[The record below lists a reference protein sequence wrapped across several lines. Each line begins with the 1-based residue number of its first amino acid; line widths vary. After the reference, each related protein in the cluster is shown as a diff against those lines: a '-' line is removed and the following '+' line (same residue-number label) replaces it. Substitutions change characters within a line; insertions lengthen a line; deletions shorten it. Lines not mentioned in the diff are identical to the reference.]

1 MEDRLNRAARTCR
14 RIIAYRQLIAVCL
27 ATYSAS
33 SVAAQDDYWN
43 RPQRISAPVP
53 MVSENGTENRPQQLP
68 DSSLFIREPL
78 DDKAPEGERQERDP
92 FVSESQPKRSFSIAT
107 HKHDGMPT
115 RLVTTTRLATK
126 RVAVPVSRA
135 ELAPVELD
143 GYEWSQLTALSVQAE
158 SDPANVL
165 PGFSTASLRQSAV
178 TLLNESAASLA
189 HRASHSAA
197 SSATDALRLVA
208 QSIDSTR
215 SDGSASSGID
225 AALLA
230 IREAEDFVGRYGHVD
245 APSIARMVRSH
256 ETNVLKEI
264 ETANLSGIVAADIY
278 LDSARQILSTVA
290 SSDPLAAHAIGLLA
304 KSYRQRASEAPL
316 ALATSVHLMRAAV
329 AAVPNDRSLAIELAA
344 VLEQAKLDD
353 ESQKVRAIAMQ
364 MLVPKDASDDS
375 NSMIAVVG
383 GSNVGGNTGQS
394 ITKQAMQV
402 EQLSPEAFASVS
414 RPEAG
419 PMGAP
424 PVGSTKATTTE
435 ASSAATKVGNPLSR
449 AFKSMTQMWR

>member
-1 MEDRLNRAARTCR
+1 MEDRLNRAARTR
-14 RIIAYRQLIAVCL
+14 RRLIAYRQLIAVCF

-33 SVAAQDDYWN
+33 SVAAQDN
-43 RPQRISAPVP
+43 HSNLPQRISAPVP
-53 MVSENGTENRPQQLP
+53 MASENGTENFPQQLP
-68 DSSLFIREPL
+68 DPSLFIREPL
-78 DDKAPEGERQERDP
+78 DEDAPERKRKERDS
-92 FVSESQPKRSFSIAT
+92 FVSESQPKRPFSIAAY
-107 HKHDGMPT
+107 KNDGMPT
-115 RLVTTTRLATK
+115 RLATTTRLATK
-126 RVAVPVSRA
+126 REAVPVPRG
-135 ELAPVELD
+135 ETAPVELD
-143 GYEWSQLTALSVQAE
+143 GYEWSQLTTLTVQAE
-158 SDPANVL
+158 SDPANVR

-215 SDGSASSGID
+215 SDGSATLGID

-245 APSIARMVRSH
+245 ALSIARMVRSH
-256 ETNVLKEI
+256 ETTVLKEI
-264 ETANLSGIVAADIY
+264 KTTNLSGIVAADIY
-278 LDSARQILSTVA
+278 LDSARQILSTIA
-290 SSDPLAAHAIGLLA
+290 SSDPLGAHAIGLLA

-316 ALATSVHLMRAAV
+316 ALTTSVHLMRAAV
-329 AAVPNDRSLAIELAA
+329 AAVPNDRSLAIELAS

-353 ESQKVRAIAMQ
+353 ESQKVRAIALQ

-383 GSNVGGNTGQS
+383 GSNVGGNDGLST
-394 ITKQAMQV
+394 TKQAMQV

-419 PMGAP
+419 PMGTPAE
-424 PVGSTKATTTE
+424 GSTKATTAE